1 MASNID
7 ATTLDLQERVVAI
20 NRVSKTVKGGRVMKF
35 SALVVVGNGD
45 GIVGFDCPGSEL
57 FSVAKALKSK
67 FEFQTLTDIASV
79 DMGKAAGAARF
90 GAVYHFFSHT
100 KKRYVRIAAACDSEN
115 DPHLPSLTPLYKG
128 ADWHEREAFDM
139 MGIVFDGHPNLRR
152 ILMWDA
158 YPWHPLRKDFPL
170 AGKEGSPLPPTFE
183 DEDEADKVIPAPLV
197 GGPFHSPSD
206 GTAPF
211 STQKEPRSVEKF
223 PDNCTEAEQ

>member
-1 MASNID
+1 MMEIKQKLAEEFPF
-7 ATTLDLQERVVAI
+7 LKPRE
-20 NRVSKTVKGGRVMKF
+20 
-35 SALVVVGNGD
+35 SAD

-128 ADWHEREAFDM
+128 ADWLEREAFDL
-139 MGIVFDGHPNLRR
+139 MGIVFDSHPSLRR
-152 ILMWDA
+152 ILMWEG
-158 YPWHPLRKDFPL
+158 YGYHPLRKDFPL
-170 AGKEGSPLPPTFE
+170 SGREAPLPDTFE
-183 DEDEADKVIPAPLV
+183 GNEDATEVVPAPEED
-197 GGPFHSPSD
+197 GPFHSPSA
-206 GTAPF
+206 GSVFA
-211 STQKEPRSVEKF
+211 SGREPRSWDGKVG
-223 PDNCTEAEQ
+223 

>member
-1 MASNID
+1 MKEEILLSEMAFLKPRRS
-7 ATTLDLQERVVAI
+7 V
-20 NRVSKTVKGGRVMKF
+20 
-35 SALVVVGNGD
+35 D
-45 GIVGFDCPGSEL
+45 GIPAFDCPKDSL
-57 FSVAKALKSK
+57 VKAAKILRDK
-67 FEFQTLTDIASV
+67 FECQSLADIASV
-79 DMGKAAGAARF
+79 DMGEDAGNARF

-100 KKRYVRIAAACDSEN
+100 KKKYVRIVCMCESGER
-115 DPHLPSLTPLYKG
+115 PVLPSLCSIYKG

-206 GTAPF
+206 GTALF